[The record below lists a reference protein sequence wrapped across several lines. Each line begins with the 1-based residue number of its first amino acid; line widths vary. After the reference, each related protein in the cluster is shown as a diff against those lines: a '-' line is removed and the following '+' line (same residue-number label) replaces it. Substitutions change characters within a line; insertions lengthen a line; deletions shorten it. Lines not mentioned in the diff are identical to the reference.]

1 MIKIIIYFRM
11 DSSCRTYTHIVVTII
26 LAFIYYQFACLL
38 DMFDV
43 AEPEEGGME
52 VVDLQNDQN
61 QEAGRSQQ
69 LHKQSGCIKLL
80 QADI

>member
-1 MIKIIIYFRM
+1 MLYIY
-11 DSSCRTYTHIVVTII
+11 TYSYYNF
-26 LAFIYYQFACLL
+26 LAFIYYEFACLL

-52 VVDLQNDQN
+52 VMDLQNDQN

-69 LHKQSGCIKLL
+69 LHKQSGRVKLL